1 MKGYS
6 PKLPLLLDAAGGYTQ
21 TKTVKQVISQNLKML
36 VLTSPGERIM
46 DPLFGVGMYNYLF
59 EFNNEAVRMEIMQRI
74 TEQVKKYL
82 PFVQISE
89 INFTDSE
96 GLETDRN
103 ALGVVIKYVIPSLS
117 ERDVLRIQA

>member
-1 MKGYS
+1 
-6 PKLPLLLDAAGGYTQ
+6 
-21 TKTVKQVISQNLKML
+21 
-36 VLTSPGERIM
+36 
-46 DPLFGVGMYNYLF
+46 
-59 EFNNEAVRMEIMQRI
+59 MQRI

-103 ALGVVIKYVIPSLS
+103 TLGVVIKYVIPSLS
-117 ERDVLRIQA
+117 QRDVLRIQA